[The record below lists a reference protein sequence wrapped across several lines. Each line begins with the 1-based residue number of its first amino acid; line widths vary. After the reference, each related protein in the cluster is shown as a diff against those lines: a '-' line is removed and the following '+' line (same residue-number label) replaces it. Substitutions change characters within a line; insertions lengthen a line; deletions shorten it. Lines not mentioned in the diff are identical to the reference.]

1 MTPEKIAE
9 LIRRAL
15 PQAEVMVENPYN
27 DGQHFSAVV
36 VAPEFAGLTMVKQQR
51 LVNDALKS
59 EIDSGAI
66 HALQLKTYTPE
77 QWQQHRQ

>member
-9 LIRRAL
+9 LIRGAL

-36 VAPEFAGLTMVKQQR
+36 VAPEFAGLTMIQQQR
-51 LVNDALKS
+51 LVNDALKPQ
-59 EIDSGAI
+59 IDSGAI

-77 QWQQHRQ
+77 QWQQHGN